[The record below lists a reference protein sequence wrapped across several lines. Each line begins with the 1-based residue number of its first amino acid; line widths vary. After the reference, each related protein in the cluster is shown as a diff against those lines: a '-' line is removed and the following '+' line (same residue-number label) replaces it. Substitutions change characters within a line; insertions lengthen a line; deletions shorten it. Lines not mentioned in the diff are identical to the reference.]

1 MNSGGLVLAA
11 ASFWVLG
18 FSGKAVRYSLSL
30 GITGRFFIITMFEA
44 GTMVP
49 HS

>member
-1 MNSGGLVLAA
+1 MKDSGGLVLAA
-11 ASFWVLG
+11 ASFWVPG
-18 FSGKAVRYSLSL
+18 FSGKAVCYSLSI
-30 GITGRFFIITMFEA
+30 GIPGRFFIITVLA